1 MKDGVSTT
9 WFLTWVLELP
19 GFSVRPQGQQ
29 QSCWVAPGRSAS
41 PFLLRS
47 LEVRSLLTPQ

>member
-29 QSCWVAPGRSAS
+29 QSCWVAPGRSGS
-41 PFLLRS
+41 LRLRS